1 MIESASPASK
11 QTSGIVAACFVSIND
26 GSRVRSRTVQ
36 DVSATDK
43 QRAIDRERTAE
54 YRLKQNTA
62 ALTNDR
68 TLITGHCCANQTTRR
83 VIGEH

>member
-1 MIESASPASK
+1 MGEIIRAGTPTEEQKA
-11 QTSGIVAACFVSIND
+11 QMACLWFFRTND

-43 QRAIDRERTAE
+43 QRAIDRGRAAE

-62 ALTNDR
+62 ALIKRQDSNNKTPLR
-68 TLITGHCCANQTTRR
+68 
-83 VIGEH
+83 